1 MCVPSEIYVSSVMSA
16 VQGLILLLCMF
27 TNSWDVI
34 SHKTNKVVYRG
45 RRWEP
50 VSAAPYMCLLC
61 VSMHPSSHR
70 RSVLL
75 WYSFPMVFFFVFL
88 VMRGPVNI
96 GWSRELSSNG
106 WFWCLD
112 KIMIRFLVSNHLGLL
127 IRACTYRR
135 PVVRSIAVAVD
146 INGIPRMFFVAMWP
160 PLRFESFTSYGTPVN
175 FYSQMA
181 ADLPLGDHTK
191 IVTTY
196 IPVSST
202 LISKLSC

>member
-1 MCVPSEIYVSSVMSA
+1 
-16 VQGLILLLCMF
+16 
-27 TNSWDVI
+27 
-34 SHKTNKVVYRG
+34 
-45 RRWEP
+45 
-50 VSAAPYMCLLC
+50 
-61 VSMHPSSHR
+61 
-70 RSVLL
+70 
-75 WYSFPMVFFFVFL
+75 
-88 VMRGPVNI
+88 
-96 GWSRELSSNG
+96 
-106 WFWCLD
+106 
-112 KIMIRFLVSNHLGLL
+112 MIRFLVSNHLGLF

-135 PVVRSIAVAVD
+135 PIVRSIAVAVD

-202 LISKLSC
+202 HYIKIVMLTHGKCPFGALSVVSGADRDLKRLNVIISKFHTGLLPHDR